1 MPISIPAISKPRVAV
16 RDLKSLGF
24 TLVELMVV
32 LVILGLASAAVV
44 MTIPDPGGGVRA
56 ASPVG
61 YAVSTAGSGKGV
73 CRTASPAVEGG
84 SDGSG
89 RRSEEHTSELQSL
102 MRTSYA

>member
-44 MTIPDPGGGVRA
+44 MTIPDPGGGLRA
-56 ASPVG
+56 DMQRFAARLSAARDRAIVAARPLHVWALRRASSRGGGWPYG
-61 YAVSTAGSGKGV
+61 EILEAAGSYNK
-73 CRTASPAVEGG
+73 
-84 SDGSG
+84 
-89 RRSEEHTSELQSL
+89 
-102 MRTSYA
+102 